1 MMRYT
6 LLLALPLALFVS
18 GCNKSE
24 DTPTSPSAPTG
35 ALVTE
40 TFSGTVVPLGQT
52 FHAFNVAETSEISLQ
67 LTAAGPPSTIYMLM
81 SLGAV
86 NGSSCTALSNAT
98 VLAQASASPQLTGD
112 IEPGSYCVIVS
123 DAGNQAQTVSY
134 TVIVNHY

>member
-18 GCNKSE
+18 GCNKSD

-35 ALVTE
+35 PLVSE
-40 TFSGTVVPLGQT
+40 TFAGTVAPLGQS
-52 FHAFNVAETSEISLQ
+52 FHPFNVAETSAISLQ

-86 NGSSCTALSNAT
+86 SGSSCTALSNAT
-98 VLAQASASPQLTGD
+98 VLAQASASPQLSGD
-112 IEPGSYCVIVS
+112 IDPGSYCVILG
-123 DAGNQAQTVSY
+123 DAGNQSETVSY